1 MLKIAN
7 NTRSPGGVTV
17 TSLAMRSCDELF
29 IKKETVFTEAEFKQK
44 LPEESVT
51 YQRILKSA
59 VQ

>member
-1 MLKIAN
+1 MQTTKHPFAW
-7 NTRSPGGVTV
+7 RSYGHPF
-17 TSLAMRSCDELF
+17 AMRSCDELF
-29 IKKETVFTEAEFKQK
+29 IKKEGVFTEAEFKQK